1 MLGARTVGV
10 GRLVGDGYL
19 CNPLEMGAGGEGRL
33 QWVAYYRTG
42 EDTEDIWRRGGKSH
56 LPLAYVLLGLV

>member
-1 MLGARTVGV
+1 MVFRKLGRK
-10 GRLVGDGYL
+10 DL
-19 CNPLEMGAGGEGRL
+19 CDSLEMGAGGEGRL